1 MARCDGS
8 FFCTILVDM
17 AFGFCCHCFDIARSC
32 SLDNLNSSIIQAQ
45 VAESLAMM
53 TVTSTVVVSSMR
65 SFSKKATS
73 RLGFCE

>member
-8 FFCTILVDM
+8 FFCTNLVDM
-17 AFGFCCHCFDIARSC
+17 AFGFCCNCFDIARSC